1 MANFKAVIVVVGTVA
16 AAVGVYY
23 GLEKM
28 MPKKEAAPVVNE
40 TASAD
45 EVFGKTID
53 ENAPPPKQKEAPPNA
68 APSSE
73 MAKTAEAAPP
83 PAEAKP
89 SSAPAAPAEQPKPAE
104 TAAASPPP
112 SAPAQP
118 ESKPENTTA
127 SATPPSSSS
136 QLLVPEP
143 AMTASPKSAPAK
155 PAPQPNPEPAPKP
168 APEPRAEA
176 PKPAP
181 TPAPKPAPAPAPKPT
196 PAPAAKPAPAPAA
209 TTAAASSP
217 KATPDVPARW
227 WGDPKE
233 QDPRKLNLTYVGQAA
248 GGKGI
253 ALLFTGTF
261 ASPGVANWIKV
272 TDASGKPAAGHWELG
287 SSPKMLVYKGM
298 TPGKYNVSL
307 SADLKDAQGKILGRK
322 LAGPVTVQ

>member
-23 GLEKM
+23 GLEKV
-28 MPKKEAAPVVNE
+28 MPKKEAAPIVNQ

-53 ENAPPPKQKEAPPNA
+53 ANAPPPTPKEAPPTA
-68 APSSE
+68 APASE
-73 MAKTAEAAPP
+73 MAKTAETAPP
-83 PAEAKP
+83 PADSNP
-89 SSAPAAPAEQPKPAE
+89 SSTPAASPPAEQPKPAE
-104 TAAASPPP
+104 TAAVSPPP
-112 SAPAQP
+112 SAPAQA

-127 SATPPSSSS
+127 SAAQPSSSSS

-143 AMTASPKSAPAK
+143 ALTPSPKAAPAK
-155 PAPQPNPEPAPKP
+155 PAPAPKPEPAPKP
-168 APEPRAEA
+168 APEPKAEA
-176 PKPAP
+176 PKP
-181 TPAPKPAPAPAPKPT
+181 T
-196 PAPAAKPAPAPAA
+196 PAAKPAPAPAT

-217 KATPDVPARW
+217 KATPDVPSRW

-233 QDPRKLNLTYVGQAA
+233 QDARKLNLTYVGQAA

-261 ASPGVANWIKV
+261 VSPGVANWIRI

-298 TPGKYNVSL
+298 TPGKYNVSV
-307 SADLKDAQGKILGRK
+307 SADLKDAQGKVLGRK

>member
-1 MANFKAVIVVVGTVA
+1 MANLKAVIVVVGTVA

-23 GLEKM
+23 GLEKA
-28 MPKKEAAPVVNE
+28 MPKKEAAPIVNQ

-53 ENAPPPKQKEAPPNA
+53 ENAPPPKPKEAPPNA
-68 APSSE
+68 APASE
-73 MAKTAEAAPP
+73 MAKTAEVAPP
-83 PAEAKP
+83 
-89 SSAPAAPAEQPKPAE
+89 PAEQPKPAE

-127 SATPPSSSS
+127 SAAPPSSSS
-136 QLLVPEP
+136 SQLMVPEP
-143 AMTASPKSAPAK
+143 ALTPAPKAAPAK
-155 PAPQPNPEPAPKP
+155 PAPAPKPEPAPKP
-168 APEPRAEA
+168 APEPKAE
-176 PKPAP
+176 
-181 TPAPKPAPAPAPKPT
+181 APKPAPAPAPKPT

-217 KATPDVPARW
+217 KATPDVPSRW

-233 QDPRKLNLTYVGQAA
+233 QDARKLNLTYVGQAA

-261 ASPGVANWIKV
+261 VSPGVANWIRI

-298 TPGKYNVSL
+298 TPGKYNVSV
-307 SADLKDAQGKILGRK
+307 SADLKDAQGKVLGRK